1 MMTMIKSTTRKGVLR
16 NCPLCGKLFSDT
28 GIGYCQK
35 CYDKSRE
42 YENKINDFVKEHP
55 NCTLRDIARQT
66 KVPLHVASSMVN
78 KGQFLAGGKISYPC
92 SRCGKAIT
100 SGLYCGSCMA
110 LVHEAT
116 ANAKKKETERR
127 IKEEQERIK
136 RKYLQKKESGL
147 NILKILRGDK

>member
-1 MMTMIKSTTRKGVLR
+1 MTIMLKSNSRNGVLR

-28 GIGYCQK
+28 GFGYCQK

-66 KVPLHVASSMVN
+66 KIPLHVASSMVN
-78 KGQFLAGGKISYPC
+78 KGQFMAGGKISYPC

-100 SGLYCGSCMA
+100 SGLYCGTCMS
-110 LVHEAT
+110 LVHQAT
-116 ANAKKKETERR
+116 VKAKQLENERR
-127 IKEEQERIK
+127 AQEEQERIK
-136 RKYLQKKESGL
+136 RKYLKKKESSL
-147 NILKILRGDK
+147 NILRILRGE